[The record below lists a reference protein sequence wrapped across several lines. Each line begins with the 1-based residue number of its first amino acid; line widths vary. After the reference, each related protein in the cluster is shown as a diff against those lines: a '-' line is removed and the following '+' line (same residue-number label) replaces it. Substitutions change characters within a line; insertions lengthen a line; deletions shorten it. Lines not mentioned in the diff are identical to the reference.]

1 MKKIVTILVILF
13 SFYCKKAEQTP
24 TESTYAVALFAMGK
38 IHVGEKEFKT
48 NSILKENETLVF
60 EPKSICDLQV
70 GKEEFVFRIKG
81 SATFKLEHLARP
93 NSKRDWKI
101 HLTEGKFLANIPRT
115 IKDNESF
122 ETITPTVV
130 VGVRGTHF
138 VVEVEK
144 DGSSKIFVTEGK
156 TAVSFPKSAF
166 LKPEVFDKLEKFKG
180 KAEIILEKGNV
191 IPITKALIQMIESAP
206 LDTEENVITL
216 FLEIKNKF
224 VIVLKPEEITS
235 LENEFKE
242 ITPLPQ
248 TAFVD
253 EPTLQKAVTQRIG
266 QQIPALLNQMA
277 KISQKKKGTLS
288 LTNGEEIQGI
298 IEQNGE
304 MFIIETPLET
314 KQLNSSQ
321 GMEVDYN

>member
-13 SFYCKKAEQTP
+13 SFYCKKAEQSP
-24 TESTYAVALFAMGK
+24 KDSTYAVALFAMGK

-48 NSILKENETLVF
+48 NSLLKANETLML

-81 SATFKLEHLARP
+81 SGTFTIDSLLNPK
-93 NSKRDWKI
+93 SKKEWKV
-101 HLTEGKFLANIPRT
+101 HLTKGKFYANVARA
-115 IKDNESF
+115 IKDDESF
-122 ETITPTVV
+122 ETITPTSV

-138 VVEVEK
+138 VVEAET
-144 DGSSKIFVTEGK
+144 DGSSKVLVTEGK

-166 LKPEVFDKLEKFKG
+166 SKPDIFDKLAKFAD
-180 KAEIILEKGNV
+180 KAEIILEKGNA
-191 IPITKALIQMIESAP
+191 IPITKALMEKIESAP
-206 LDTEENVITL
+206 LDTEENVISL

-248 TAFVD
+248 TAFTD

-266 QQIPALLNQMA
+266 QQIPTLLNQMA
-277 KISQKKKGTLS
+277 KISQKKKGTVS

-314 KQLNSSQ
+314 KQLNASQ
-321 GMEVDYN
+321 VMEVDYN